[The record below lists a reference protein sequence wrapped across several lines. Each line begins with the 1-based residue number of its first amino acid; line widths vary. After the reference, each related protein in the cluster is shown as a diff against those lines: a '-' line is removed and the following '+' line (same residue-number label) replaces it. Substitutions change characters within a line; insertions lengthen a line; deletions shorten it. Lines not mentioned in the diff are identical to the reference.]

1 MKKEITIG
9 DKYSPCIKITDEE
22 EAAKY
27 FEECV
32 EHTMSF
38 GYNRLEAIRIEKQN
52 IAYFAGYSDRE
63 TRIRVEKMFK
73 CQHPILGKA
82 ADYNPTQEEAFLFG
96 VKKAKEMV
104 NEQV

>member
-1 MKKEITIG
+1 MRSEITIG
-9 DKYSPCIKITDEE
+9 EKYNPCLKITDEE

-32 EHTMSF
+32 KHTMSH
-38 GYNRLEAIRIEKQN
+38 GHGRLEAIKIEKQN
-52 IAYFAGYSDRE
+52 IGYFAGYSDRK

-82 ADYNPTQEEAFLFG
+82 ADYNPTPEEAFLFG
-96 VKKAKEMV
+96 VKKAAEME
-104 NEQV
+104 NEQL